1 MASGRVKAKKS
12 NKNKISASAPIPAKA
27 SFSTPEKAS
36 YTTENAAEILNAP
49 SVEISKAKPGTA
61 SYESSKV
68 KQSISPC
75 ENIRGTSNLSPVGNI
90 TRRKSIPAAENSKR
104 NQSIAAAESTESI
117 RLTDKRNSVRT
128 PKRSNKPPDT
138 HRPSTSTY
146 VPEGQAVTAVHRK
159 AVSKSGCYSESL
171 YEKQQG
177 KTSDKSYAKTKS
189 SNNVSSDKKVTD
201 NNSNEGDSHKKVEI
215 SRQTTASPSINQNTP
230 HIRRDTTQLK
240 TTLNNKKN
248 IADYKDFSELHT
260 PYREEPVK
268 KIFPEKSSDVL
279 TAYMDGSR
287 KIDIPDDQKK
297 RIPIQRKNQTET
309 FTDLQSTIPVT
320 ESPKKTGPFDIRNDR
335 EKRRKKEERRIYIF
349 AAAVIIVT
357 VSIFFSLRFWI
368 KEKSVNSEYTD
379 LEKNYVTCDLNEDY
393 EDYPRLDINF
403 ASLYALNNDIIGWLY
418 VPDVNISLPIVKGT
432 DNSFYTDHGFQKED
446 SEYGCLFI
454 DSKGRSDFLS
464 FVTPIYGKNIEDKY
478 MSGSL
483 KIYLSAERIE
493 KNNSYFYIY
502 LVNKTVRKYRLYSI
516 FNETESFVLNSNYDS
531 VSKKRSFIEAID
543 AGNLLSENSDEKAS
557 ITDSFA
563 VISAFENNI
572 EDKNKFILA
581 AVFEEAFSLSKK

>member
-27 SFSTPEKAS
+27 SFSTPEKALH
-36 YTTENAAEILNAP
+36 TTENAAETLNAP

-68 KQSISPC
+68 KQSISPRK
-75 ENIRGTSNLSPVGNI
+75 NIRGTSNLSPVGNI

-104 NQSIAAAESTESI
+104 NQSMAAAKSTESI

-177 KTSDKSYAKTKS
+177 KTSDKSYAKTKN

-201 NNSNEGDSHKKVEI
+201 NNSNKDDSRKKVEI
-215 SRQTTASPSINQNTP
+215 SKQTTASPSINQNTP
-230 HIRRDTTQLK
+230 HIRRDTAQLK

-268 KIFPEKSSDVL
+268 KIFSEKSSDVL

-516 FNETESFVLNSNYDS
+516 FNETESFVLSSNYDS

-543 AGNLLSENSDEKAS
+543 ASNLLSENSDEKAS

>member
-36 YTTENAAEILNAP
+36 HTTENAAETLNAP

-68 KQSISPC
+68 KQSISPR

-138 HRPSTSTY
+138 RRPSTSTH

-177 KTSDKSYAKTKS
+177 KTSDKSYAKIKS

-201 NNSNEGDSHKKVEI
+201 NNSNKDDSRKKVEI
-215 SRQTTASPSINQNTP
+215 SKQTTASPSIDQNTP
-230 HIRRDTTQLK
+230 HIRRDTAQLK

-516 FNETESFVLNSNYDS
+516 FNETESFVLSSNYDS
-531 VSKKRSFIEAID
+531 VSEKRSFIEAID

>member
-12 NKNKISASAPIPAKA
+12 NKNKILASAPIPAKA
-27 SFSTPEKAS
+27 SFSTPDKALH
-36 YTTENAAEILNAP
+36 TTKNDAETLNAP
-49 SVEISKAKPGTA
+49 SAKRAKAKPGTA

-68 KQSISPC
+68 KQSISPR
-75 ENIRGTSNLSPVGNI
+75 ENIGGTSNLSPVGNI
-90 TRRKSIPAAENSKR
+90 TGKKNTPSVENSKK
-104 NQSIAAAESTESI
+104 NQDAAAAGSTEPV
-117 RLTDKRNSVRT
+117 RLKDKKNSVRT

-138 HRPSTSTY
+138 HRPSTSTQA
-146 VPEGQAVTAVHRK
+146 PEGQAVTEVHRK
-159 AVSKSGCYSESL
+159 AVSKSGCYFESL

-177 KTSDKSYAKTKS
+177 KASNKSYAKTKS

-201 NNSNEGDSHKKVEI
+201 NNSNEGDSRKKVEI
-215 SRQTTASPSINQNTP
+215 SRQTTASPSINQNHP
-230 HIRRDTTQLK
+230 HIKRDTAQLK

-260 PYREEPVK
+260 PYREESVK
-268 KIFPEKSSDVL
+268 KIFSEKSSDVL
-279 TAYMDGSR
+279 TAYMDESR

-297 RIPIQRKNQTET
+297 RIPIQRKTQTET

-320 ESPKKTGPFDIRNDR
+320 ESPKKTEPFDIRNDR

-368 KEKSVNSEYTD
+368 KEKSINSEYTD

-531 VSKKRSFIEAID
+531 VSEKRSFIEAID

-563 VISAFENNI
+563 VISAFENKI